1 MRSDQPAGICI
12 PEAFI
17 TRLYRRKR
25 NMEEFRFEQ
34 ELLALHDKLFGY
46 ACKLFSEK
54 EEAEDLLQETFLKA
68 LANKNKYNEN
78 SNFKGWMYTIMHNT
92 YLNICQDKQH
102 TQRNSLSDDKIFMEV
117 NNEEGLLICNEYDLE
132 EIHKIISKLPEGFSS
147 ILTMRLAGFKY
158 HEIAQEF
165 NIPVSLVKNRI
176 FCAKKKLRE
185 MLKDFYDN

>member
-25 NMEEFRFEQ
+25 NMEEFEFEQ

-68 LANKNKYNEN
+68 LVNKNKYNEN

-117 NNEEGLLICNEYDLE
+117 NKEEGLLICNEYDLQFNSDHAAGRIQIPRNSPGVQHTGKPGEKPHFLRKE
-132 EIHKIISKLPEGFSS
+132 ETE
-147 ILTMRLAGFKY
+147 RDA
-158 HEIAQEF
+158 
-165 NIPVSLVKNRI
+165 
-176 FCAKKKLRE
+176 
-185 MLKDFYDN
+185 